1 MMPTTHYPLPAR
13 RSDAA
18 PYTSQQR
25 AEMAAAFKAA
35 KPYLDEYG
43 FICCSLTQ
51 AGSKDLKIKGACYLA
66 EREVMSRL
74 LGAYTVATWLVEQG
88 GLDPEMVDHNHLLHY
103 RHRWLDSLIAEFSNP

>member
-1 MMPTTHYPLPAR
+1 MPTTHYPLPTR

-18 PYTSQQR
+18 AYTPQQR

-43 FICCSLTQ
+43 FICCALTQ
-51 AGSKDLKIKGACYLA
+51 AGSQDLKIKGACYLA
-66 EREVMSRL
+66 EREVMRRL
-74 LGAYTVATWLVEQG
+74 LGAYTAATWLVEQG
-88 GLDPEMVDHNHLLHY
+88 ALPSNSEQVFSLLPY